1 MTLQSFIP
9 VDKSLKSCSVCFSKS
24 PSFQKYYCTAMTA
37 DNMTADNMTAEGE
50 LGADSPMFTAAA
62 LTLIVLAV
70 FQVHWTWCD
79 VEKLTITD
87 GSSHQ
92 V

>member
-1 MTLQSFIP
+1 
-9 VDKSLKSCSVCFSKS
+9 
-24 PSFQKYYCTAMTA
+24 MTA
-37 DNMTADNMTAEGE
+37 DNMTADNMTADNMTVEGE

-70 FQVHWTWCD
+70 FQVHYLSGTLEMVD
-79 VEKLTITD
+79 VEKLTD